1 MALSHSD
8 SINTTTFY
16 LFSCTFS
23 HLEHFN
29 LELVLVLRFP
39 SISINVPY
47 LFNEKNRR
55 KILSE
60 FGLSTILKFLGL
72 FRNRGGS
79 LKEIELS
86 RLN

>member
-8 SINTTTFY
+8 SINTAPFY

-39 SISINVPY
+39 SISIDVPY
-47 LFNEKNRR
+47 LFNEKTG
-55 KILSE
+55 E
-60 FGLSTILKFLGL
+60 KFKFFLNLDSVL
-72 FRNRGGS
+72 F
-79 LKEIELS
+79 
-86 RLN
+86 